1 MPEDK
6 KEAEETHAYTPGLKI
21 KNAMI
26 IEKERRLP
34 IAGEVLVNLND
45 EVADED
51 IVAEALVPGDPE
63 ILSAAMKLG
72 TTADI
77 VPELMLKKVGDHVKI
92 GEMIAQYSFLFGLFK
107 RSLESPVNG
116 TIETISKSTGQVILR
131 KEDMPVNVDAY
142 IPGKVT
148 KVNEKEG
155 VVITTHGAFMQG
167 IFGIGGEK
175 RGTLRLVIDSPE
187 GTVTAND
194 IKPEDKDKI
203 LVGGGLLTLD
213 ALKKAVE
220 VGVAGIVVG
229 GIDSG
234 DLMEFMGTDVGVAIT
249 GEEDYGITLIVT
261 EGFGKM
267 AMHMK
272 THSIF
277 KEHDGKRASING
289 ATQIRAG
296 VIRPEI
302 VIPHQDVEE
311 DSDEDSAQVGM
322 VPGTPLRII
331 REPYF
336 GKICTLV
343 RLPVELQK
351 VDSGS
356 KVRVLEAK
364 LDDGTLVTVPRANVE
379 MIEE

>member
-21 KNAMI
+21 KNIMTV
-26 IEKERRLP
+26 EKERRLP
-34 IAGEVLVNLND
+34 ISGEVLVKLND
-45 EVADED
+45 TVADD
-51 IVAEALVPGDPE
+51 QIVAQTLVPGDPE

-72 TTADI
+72 TTADV
-77 VPELMLKKVGDHVKI
+77 VPELMLKKVGDHVKK
-92 GEMIAQYSFLFGLFK
+92 GEIIAQYNFLFGLFK
-107 RSLESPVNG
+107 RSLESPING
-116 TIETISKSTGQVILR
+116 TIETISNSTGQVILR
-131 KEDMPVNVDAY
+131 KEDIPVNVDAY

-148 KVNEKEG
+148 KVNENEG
-155 VVITTHGAFMQG
+155 VIITTNGAFMQG
-167 IFGIGGEK
+167 IFGIGGER
-175 RGTLRLVIDSPE
+175 RGTLRLVIDSPD

-194 IKPEDKDKI
+194 IKPDDKDKI

-220 VGVAGIVVG
+220 LGVAGIVVG

-234 DLMEFMGTDVGVAIT
+234 DLMDFMGTGVGVAIT

-277 KEHDGKRASING
+277 KKHDGMRASING

-302 VIPHQDVEE
+302 VIPHDEQETEVSE
-311 DSDEDSAQVGM
+311 DQEQVGM

-343 RLPVELQK
+343 RLPVDLQK

-364 LDDGTLVTVPRANVE
+364 LDDGTLVIVPRANVE

>member
-1 MPEDK
+1 M
-6 KEAEETHAYTPGLKI
+6 
-21 KNAMI
+21 
-26 IEKERRLP
+26 
-34 IAGEVLVNLND
+34 
-45 EVADED
+45 VADDE
-51 IVAEALVPGDPE
+51 IVAQTLVPGDPE
-63 ILSAAMKLG
+63 IVSAAMKLG

-77 VPELMLKKVGDHVKI
+77 VPELMLKKI
-92 GEMIAQYSFLFGLFK
+92 GEKVEEGELIAQYSFLFGLFK
-107 RSLESPVNG
+107 RDLLSPING
-116 TIETISKSTGQVILR
+116 TIETISKTTGQIIIR
-131 KEDMPVNVDAY
+131 KEDIPVNVDAY
-142 IPGKVT
+142 IPGKIT
-148 KVNEKEG
+148 KINENEG
-155 VVITTHGAFMQG
+155 VVITTKGAFLQG
-167 IFGIGGEK
+167 IFGIGGERK
-175 RGTLRLVIDSPE
+175 GIIRLVVENPDD
-187 GTVTAND
+187 TVTTD
-194 IKPEDKDKI
+194 HIKSDDKDKI
-203 LVGGGLLTLD
+203 LVGGGLITLD
-213 ALKKAVE
+213 ALKKAVD

-249 GEEDYGITLIVT
+249 GEEDYGTTLIVT

-277 KEHDGKRASING
+277 KEHDGERASING

-302 VIPHQDVEE
+302 VIPHEGKETELEVDISME
-311 DSDEDSAQVGM
+311 GM
-322 VPGTPLRII
+322 LPGSPLRII

-343 RLPVELQK
+343 RLPVELQM

-364 LDDGTLVTVPRANVE
+364 LDNGTIVTVPRANVE

>member
-1 MPEDK
+1 MLEDK

-21 KNAMI
+21 KNAMTV
-26 IEKERRLP
+26 EKERRLP
-34 IAGEVLVNLND
+34 IMGNVLVKLND
-45 EVADED
+45 MVADDE
-51 IVAEALVPGDPE
+51 IVAETMVPGDPE
-63 ILSAAMKLG
+63 IVSAAMKLG
-72 TTADI
+72 TTADL
-77 VPELMLKKVGDHVKI
+77 VPELMVKKVGDKVTI
-92 GEMIAQYSFLFGLFK
+92 GEMIAEYSFLFGLFK
-107 RSLESPVNG
+107 RSLESPISG
-116 TIETISKSTGQVILR
+116 TIEAISKTTGQVILR
-131 KEDMPVNVDAY
+131 KEDIPVNVDAY

-148 KVNEKEG
+148 KVNENEG
-155 VVITTHGAFMQG
+155 VVISTNGAFMQG
-167 IFGIGGEK
+167 IFGIGGER
-175 RGTLRLVIDSPE
+175 RGTLRLVIDKPD
-187 GTVTAND
+187 GTVTATD
-194 IKPEDKDKI
+194 IKPDDKDKI
-203 LVGGGLLTLD
+203 LVGGGLLSLD
-213 ALKKAVE
+213 ALKKAVD

-249 GEEDYGITLIVT
+249 GEEDYGLTLIVT

-277 KEHDGKRASING
+277 KEHDGERASING

-296 VIRPEI
+296 VIRPEV
-302 VIPHQDVEE
+302 VIPHEEE
-311 DSDEDSAQVGM
+311 DTSEGEDASQLGM
-322 VPGTPLRII
+322 VPGSPLRII

-343 RLPVELQK
+343 SLPVELQK